1 MFNHSFWSMDGAAVG
16 QRQPLEM
23 LASTGMAAGAIALF
37 WRVSHGN
44 TLRYTFVPAMG
55 LSYLC
60 HMASTAK
67 QAPDPKEVLPLYQVA
82 LASQFLHFTEE
93 FATGFYRRWPEE
105 IFHTEP
111 YDLNTFVA
119 INMVSYAAFTLA
131 GLAMAK
137 GVRPLLLI
145 AWFFML
151 MGVLDN
157 AIQHPIYALKVR
169 GYFPGL
175 YSSSLY
181 WVLGPMLVRRLW
193 AARRPTDRAA

>member
-1 MFNHSFWSMDGAAVG
+1 MFNRLFWRPHHAAAA
-16 QRQPLEM
+16 QRQPIET
-23 LASTGMAAGAIALF
+23 LASTGMAAGAVVLF

-55 LSYLC
+55 LAYLC

-67 QAPDPKEVLPLYQVA
+67 QAPDPQEVLPLYQVA

-93 FATGFYRRWPEE
+93 FATGFERRWPEE
-105 IFHTEP
+105 IFHTEA

-119 INMVSYAAFTLA
+119 INMVSYAVFTLA

-137 GVRPLLLI
+137 RVRPPLLL
-145 AWFFML
+145 AWFFTL
-151 MGVLDN
+151 MGVLGN
-157 AIQHPIYALKVR
+157 AIQYPIYALIVR

-175 YSSSLY
+175 YSSLLY
-181 WVLGPMLVRRLW
+181 WALGPMLVRRLW
-193 AARRPTDRAA
+193 AARAQSACAA